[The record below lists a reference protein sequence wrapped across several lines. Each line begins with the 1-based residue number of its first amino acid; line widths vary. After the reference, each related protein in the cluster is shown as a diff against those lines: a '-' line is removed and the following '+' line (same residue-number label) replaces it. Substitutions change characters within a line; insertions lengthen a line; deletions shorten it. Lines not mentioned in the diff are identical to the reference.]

1 MATLSLMFETFWVRS
16 EDSLKTECA
25 ASCATEFEVA
35 ALRRRYVTVRTTQY
49 LFGNRVHPTAL
60 GEGKVILGIHLI

>member
-1 MATLSLMFETFWVRS
+1 MATLSLMFETFWARS

-49 LFGNRVHPTAL
+49 LFGNGVHPTAL
-60 GEGKVILGIHLI
+60 GEGKVII